1 MEKEDLIQTVYE
13 HNKHLKESIE
23 QIKKDIAY
31 QNDVLKINEKHNKNT
46 YETKNEIEKLETRL
60 EMLEN
65 INEDFEDI
73 MNENDVNIEDIN
85 KECEE

>member
-46 YETKNEIEKLETRL
+46 YETKNKIEKLETRL